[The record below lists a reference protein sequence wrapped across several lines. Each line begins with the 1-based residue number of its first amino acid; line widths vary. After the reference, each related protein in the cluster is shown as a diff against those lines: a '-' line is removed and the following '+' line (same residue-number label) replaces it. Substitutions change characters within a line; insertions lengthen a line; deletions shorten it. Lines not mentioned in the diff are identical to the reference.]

1 MMKTWSGLILCC
13 VAMSAVSAM
22 AQGPASAH
30 LTISAD
36 GETIIDAQA
45 GVAWSRCVEGMRWT
59 GKTCEGEAILATH
72 KEALNLAADRRKL
85 DGEDWRLPRVTALKQ
100 LSADTLALRDGGR
113 SRFPRSPDGW
123 YWAGTANVDS
133 SAPVVNQY
141 NYGNLSQGRTSENT
155 NRMAFLHGW
164 AVDMAT
170 GEARGDFLKRTT
182 RLPVR
187 LMRLLSV
194 EKKCKRDCPRPDILR

>member
-1 MMKTWSGLILCC
+1 
-13 VAMSAVSAM
+13 M
-22 AQGPASAH
+22 AQGAASAP

-36 GETIIDAQA
+36 GETVIDAQA
-45 GVAWSRCVEGMRWT
+45 GVAWSRCVEGMHWT
-59 GKTCEGEAILATH
+59 GKTCEGEAVLATH
-72 KEALNLAADRRKL
+72 KEALSLAADRRKA
-85 DGEDWRLPRVTALKQ
+85 DGGDWRLPRVTALRQ
-100 LSADTLALRDGGR
+100 LASDMQALRDGGR
-113 SRFPRSPDGW
+113 SRFPRAPEGW
-123 YWAGTANVDS
+123 YWAGSANVDS
-133 SAPVVNQY
+133 TAPVVNQY
-141 NYGNLSQGRTSENT
+141 NYGNLSQGRNSENT

-194 EKKCKRDCPRPDILR
+194 EKKCKQDCQRPDILRY

>member
-1 MMKTWSGLILCC
+1 MKAWACLILSL
-13 VAMSAVSAM
+13 AATGAM
-22 AQGPASAH
+22 AQGPATAH

-36 GETIIDAQA
+36 GEAIIDAQA

-59 GKTCEGEAILATH
+59 GKTCEGEAVLATH
-72 KEALNLAADRRKL
+72 KEALSLAADRRKA
-85 DGEDWRLPRVTALKQ
+85 DGDDWRLPRVTALRQ
-100 LSADTLALRDGGR
+100 LASDMQALRDGGR
-113 SRFPRSPDGW
+113 SSFPRAPEGW
-123 YWAGTANVDS
+123 YWAGSANVDS
-133 SAPVVNQY
+133 TAPVVNQY
-141 NYGNLSQGRTSENT
+141 NYGNLSQGRSSENA

-194 EKKCKRDCPRPDILR
+194 EKKCKQDCQRPDILRY

>member
-1 MMKTWSGLILCC
+1 MKAWACLILSL
-13 VAMSAVSAM
+13 AATGAM
-22 AQGPASAH
+22 AQGPATAH

-36 GETIIDAQA
+36 GEAIIDAQA

-59 GKTCEGEAILATH
+59 GKTCEGEAVLATH
-72 KEALNLAADRRKL
+72 KEALSLAAERRKA
-85 DGEDWRLPRVTALKQ
+85 DGDDWRLPRVTALRQ
-100 LSADTLALRDGGR
+100 LASDMQALRDGGR
-113 SRFPRSPDGW
+113 SRFPRAPEGW
-123 YWAGTANVDS
+123 YWAGSANVDS
-133 SAPVVNQY
+133 TAPVVNQY
-141 NYGNLSQGRTSENT
+141 NYGNLSQGRSSENA

-194 EKKCKRDCPRPDILR
+194 EKKCKQDCQRPDILRY

>member
-1 MMKTWSGLILCC
+1 MMRAWSGLILCL
-13 VAMSAVSAM
+13 AMSAVSAM
-22 AQGPASAH
+22 AQGAASAH

-36 GETIIDAQA
+36 GEAIIDAQA
-45 GVAWSRCVEGMRWT
+45 GVAWSRCAEGMRWT
-59 GKTCEGEAILATH
+59 GKTCEGEAVLATH
-72 KEALNLAADRRKL
+72 KEALNLASDRRKA

-100 LSADTLALRDGGR
+100 LAADALNLRDGGR
-113 SRFPRSPDGW
+113 SRFPRAPEGW
-123 YWAGTANVDS
+123 YWAGSANVDS
-133 SAPVVNQY
+133 SAPSVNQY
-141 NYGNLSQGRTSENT
+141 NYGNLSQGRSSENT

-187 LMRLLSV
+187 LVRMLRAD
-194 EKKCKRDCPRPDILR
+194 EKCKQNCPRADILR